1 MSIRVNLL
9 EDVGQETAAPRRT
22 ELFLAGSA
30 IAATAGVIWYLY
42 SAQTM
47 QAGVL
52 TTDLARLKS
61 ELETTRKQ
69 NEAIVKL
76 VKDKADLEK
85 KIQVVQRLTSPQ
97 RRAASVR
104 ILDDLSINTPEFLWL
119 TEFSEKS
126 GSATINGRAIDNQTV
141 ASFAHN
147 LAKSP
152 YFEKIEIRETVQEE
166 AKGGQTGAPS
176 SLTRFLIESGVNYYR
191 GALESVDSG
200 KKAQKR
206 KGRSK
211 KTPAGA
217 MANLPQGTVGNL
229 PDSSAMERFG
239 TEEMTEEKAA
249 KLQGF
254 LEDAGMAVDEP
265 DE

>member
-1 MSIRVNLL
+1 MSIRINLL
-9 EDVGQETAAPRRT
+9 EDVGQEAASPRRT
-22 ELFLAGSA
+22 ELILAGSA
-30 IAATAGVIWYLY
+30 IAATVGVIWYLY
-42 SAQTM
+42 SAQTL
-47 QAGVL
+47 QAGAL
-52 TTDLARLKS
+52 TNDLAHLKT

-119 TEFSEKS
+119 TEFSEKA
-126 GSATINGRAIDNQTV
+126 GSAKINGRAIDNQTV

-166 AKGGQTGAPS
+166 ENRKQTGAPS

-191 GALESVDSG
+191 SALEPVNSSNTG
-200 KKAQKR
+200 R
-206 KGRSK
+206 KGKGRGKDQDK
-211 KTPAGA
+211 KIPAGA
-217 MANLPQGTVGNL
+217 LGNL
-229 PDSSAMERFG
+229 PDAGAMERFG
-239 TEEMTEEKAA
+239 TEEITEEEAA
-249 KLQGF
+249 KITGF
-254 LEDAGMAVDEP
+254 LEGAGLVADES